1 MKRWPCVFMLLLLAA
16 CGQARVPEEPLGKT
30 ASLEEETPEDV
41 EAPGEA
47 GSIQSAVLEGELLS
61 PDGRFLARMEGH
73 RESVTSM
80 GLYPADTVQIT
91 GAETGEVLW
100 EGDGSYS
107 QSILGSPEGG
117 FSALARSAR
126 TWCSITVIETEGWTK
141 WDFTLPDGS
150 PVLEYTFLPDS
161 GPWGVWQ
168 SEGSLDLTTGQGGD
182 AGEQRHYTCAV
193 ETRDGKLKGIAW
205 EERYETLPGS
215 YDFDHD
221 GEPEIVEL
229 VNVAEDGERNLAGCY
244 ELRARRPDNRLYWS
258 NSFAEAH
265 VGWGSCFACRVDGED
280 YLLRYLPSMYQGY
293 ATYTYELFFLDETGE
308 EQVVRDGSVSFD
320 INFGAPVHER
330 FNPAAVAAFLEEVHG
345 LLEDS
350 ELLLAT
356 EGGNFRSGGPGSDF
370 KDDLAHWTDN
380 ELYDENKSLEE
391 NIRDIGAC
399 WEENR
404 TA

>member
-229 VNVAEDGERNLAGCY
+229 VNVAEDEERNLAGWY

>member
-30 ASLEEETPEDV
+30 ASLEEETPEDA

-229 VNVAEDGERNLAGCY
+229 VNVAEDEERNLAGWY
-244 ELRARRPDNRLYWS
+244 ELRARRPDNLLSGFVQEKQLIRIGGITLVHGGQIPEQIVLPVHP
-258 NSFAEAH
+258 AGKAGTPAH
-265 VGWGSCFACRVDGED
+265 VGLCKGIA
-280 YLLRYLPSMYQGY
+280 PI
-293 ATYTYELFFLDETGE
+293 E
-308 EQVVRDGSVSFD
+308 EQVVREGSVSFD
-320 INFGAPVHER
+320 INFGAPMHES

-350 ELLLAT
+350 ELLLTT
-356 EGGNFRSGGPGSDF
+356 ESGVFRSGGSGADF
-370 KDDLAHWTDN
+370 KDDLAHWTD
-380 ELYDENKSLEE
+380 EPLYDENKSLEE